1 MVNEKLRDPLNDQLC
16 DAMLTL
22 RTREECYAFF
32 EDICTISELKA
43 MSQRLEV
50 ARMLRAKHTYDD
62 IVAQTGAST
71 ATISRVKRCLN
82 YGADGYTTVLARL
95 DAVGE
100 PIATKRRDAH

>member
-1 MVNEKLRDPLNDQLC
+1 MVNPKLKDELNDQLC
-16 DAMLTL
+16 NAVLKLETV
-22 RTREECYAFF
+22 EECYQFF

-62 IVAQTGAST
+62 IVAKTGAST

-82 YGADGYTTVLARL
+82 YGADGYNLVFERL
-95 DAVGE
+95 NQE
-100 PIATKRRDAH
+100 QPEEIK